1 MKNSERFTYEELNTI
16 YYALH
21 DSMSVINKSYDFND
35 EDKDS
40 LIKNL
45 RDVAHKVMLKMEAI
59 EDGNSY

>member
-16 YYALH
+16 YFALQ
-21 DSMSVINKSYDFND
+21 DSMSVINKSYDFDD

-45 RDVAHKVMLKMEAI
+45 RDVAHKVLLKMEAI
-59 EDGNSY
+59 EDGNSN

>member
-16 YYALH
+16 YFALQ
-21 DSMSVINKSYDFND
+21 DSMSVINKSYDFDD

-45 RDVAHKVMLKMEAI
+45 RDVAHKVLLKMEVI
-59 EDGNSY
+59 EDGNSN